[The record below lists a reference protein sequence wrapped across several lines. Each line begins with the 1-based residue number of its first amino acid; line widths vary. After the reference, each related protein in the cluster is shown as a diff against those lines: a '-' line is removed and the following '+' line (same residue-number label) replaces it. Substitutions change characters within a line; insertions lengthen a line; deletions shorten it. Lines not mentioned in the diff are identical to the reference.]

1 MEGEDYRVLGL
12 SLTFASACLVSL
24 VIGVRLFVKHAIESI
39 VAQASHKQL
48 LLDAENMRLGR
59 PLRAIGGD
67 PSSANRKLLAAALNR
82 V

>member
-1 MEGEDYRVLGL
+1 MWEDDYRPLVVVLVLSMLCLLALGL
-12 SLTFASACLVSL
+12 VAHFLVRRA
-24 VIGVRLFVKHAIESI
+24 VRDLI
-39 VAQASHKQL
+39 AQASHKQL

-67 PSSANRKLLAAALNR
+67 SGSANRKLLAAALNR